1 MLTVEPSKRSNYFY
15 GFTCRFQIR
24 RLILYVIKRLIRANN
39 TFKRYKFL
47 QFTRI
52 CKPLLQVG
60 LSMGV
65 RLRLNIMLDPSFYVI
80 TTFRVCLDL
89 KHDADLS

>member
-15 GFTCRFQIR
+15 GFTYRFQIR

-52 CKPLLQVG
+52 
-60 LSMGV
+60 
-65 RLRLNIMLDPSFYVI
+65 
-80 TTFRVCLDL
+80 
-89 KHDADLS
+89 

>member
-15 GFTCRFQIR
+15 GFTYRFQIR

-52 CKPLLQVG
+52 WAYGYDYTLCSILHFTLLQRSD
-60 LSMGV
+60 L
-65 RLRLNIMLDPSFYVI
+65 LRSE
-80 TTFRVCLDL
+80 T
-89 KHDADLS
+89 